1 MKMIH
6 AACLTLFALA
16 GCSERESSSR
26 NASVFVQESPI
37 DTFKDIIRGGQEL
50 VFTDTVKQG
59 PGSEG
64 QSIKLRFSGE
74 SKVTI
79 EESGF
84 GIDVYP
90 CDFAMNS
97 DGDLIITN
105 QRTHPHAWPKL
116 VISRE
121 GRRLTLSRK
130 DGLRSFKEHGNFWP
144 EVVDRVFPLEAKL
157 PGDQKRS

>member
-6 AACLTLFALA
+6 VACLALFSLA
-16 GCSERESSSR
+16 GCSERDSSSR
-26 NASVFVQESPI
+26 NASVLVQESPI
-37 DTFKDIIRGGQEL
+37 DTFKGIIRGGQEL

-59 PGSEG
+59 PGAGGE
-64 QSIKLRFSGE
+64 SIKLRFSGD

-79 EESGF
+79 EEFGF
-84 GIDVYP
+84 GIDIYS

-105 QRTHPHAWPKL
+105 QRSHLYAWPKL

-121 GRRLTLSRK
+121 GERLTFSRK

-144 EVVDRVFPLEAKL
+144 EVVDRVFPLEAQL
-157 PGDQKRS
+157 PGDQKKS